1 MEINS
6 KEEFDRVKL
15 ALKIG
20 LKTLLNCFIGIMFS
34 LSIIFVALPRFSLKI
49 NNAIGLNKIKEL
61 NYQMIYSRSKKIT
74 DLYNVII
81 YEASVKN
88 YSKELNYIDKILK
101 RDDYVSFC
109 DALDKASLKSIKN
122 KNMLPYSVNVNGYL
136 TGRKVICLY
145 NLNTNGIE
153 TFVYR
158 QTKEGRLTEYVFSTY
173 VDLVYKDSNLTD
185 SLKIE
190 KLSLLMGIID
200 VSGKKLDAVMDS
212 KIDDIKIALN
222 VETEREKQIAL
233 QYSLVRIYRSRYYL
247 ADKLNKQ
254 SEKESYDNL
263 FVEAKNK
270 LNEMIDL

>member
-1 MEINS
+1 
-6 KEEFDRVKL
+6 
-15 ALKIG
+15 
-20 LKTLLNCFIGIMFS
+20 
-34 LSIIFVALPRFSLKI
+34 
-49 NNAIGLNKIKEL
+49 
-61 NYQMIYSRSKKIT
+61 
-74 DLYNVII
+74 
-81 YEASVKN
+81 
-88 YSKELNYIDKILK
+88 
-101 RDDYVSFC
+101 
-109 DALDKASLKSIKN
+109 
-122 KNMLPYSVNVNGYL
+122 MLPYSVNVNGYL

-190 KLSLLMGIID
+190 KLSLLMEIID
-200 VSGKKLDAVMDS
+200 VSGKKLDEVMDS

-254 SEKESYDNL
+254 SEKESYDDL
-263 FVEAKNK
+263 FVEAKSK